1 MERRNIRILSRRKK
15 KKRANKIILFIF
27 AFFTILISAY
37 LLLTNYIFVR
47 DIVFA
52 GNYHIK
58 DEELMHLLKIKK
70 GDRIFSASNKELYN
84 RLKKSP
90 WVDEAVVRK
99 DLTGQIS
106 ISIKE
111 ATPLAILSL
120 SDANYLVDRDGK
132 ILEHI
137 KHNSEFFLNVIKN
150 IDPNNKETYTE
161 AIKLANLLYRGEFF
175 SGVSV
180 EISGNRPEDIALKAD
195 NILIKI
201 GVGDYDKKL
210 ERLRVVKKEIES
222 RNVKVEYI
230 DLRFADRII
239 VKPIEEIKK
248 DDPIKKTEIK
258 KEDKKTKVLKG
269 NGKKKRKR

>member
-15 KKRANKIILFIF
+15 KRRANKIIFFIF
-27 AFFTILISAY
+27 AFFVILISSY
-37 LLLTNYIFVR
+37 LVLTNYIFVR

-52 GNYHIK
+52 GNYYIK

-70 GDRIFSASNKELYN
+70 GDRLFSASNKELYN

-90 WVDEAVVRK
+90 WVNEAVVRK

-120 SDANYLVDRDGK
+120 SDANYLVDKDGK

-137 KHNSEFFLNVIKN
+137 NHSSDFFLNVIN

-175 SGVSV
+175 SGISV

-201 GVGDYDKKL
+201 GAGDYDKKM

-239 VKPIEEIKK
+239 VKPIEETKK
-248 DDPIKKTEIK
+248 DNTIKKTETK
-258 KEDKKTKVLKG
+258 KEAKKTKVLKS
-269 NGKKKRKR
+269 NGKKNRKR